1 MPAVV
6 FILNIMKTTAG
17 IFNSKT
23 TDSARTFARTSAGNA
38 VRTFLRNFFR
48 CGIAGWCLE
57 VAFTSFHSLLL
68 RDFTMMAHTSLLMF
82 PVYGM
87 GALLGP
93 VGRMADRWVDEP
105 FRILAAYKEKNEA
118 LVKLLRHGFLF
129 MVLIFLVE
137 YASGQLFRALGIC
150 PWDYT
155 GMPTNVDGLI
165 RLDFAPFWFV
175 TGLLLEKITQ
185 KAPDESL

>member
-6 FILNIMKTTAG
+6 FILNIMKTIAG
-17 IFNSKT
+17 IFNQKA
-23 TDSARTFARTSAGNA
+23 TDF
-38 VRTFLRNFFR
+38 VRNFFK
-48 CGIAGWCLE
+48 CGVAGWCLE
-57 VAFTSFHSLLL
+57 VVFTSFHSLIL

-93 VGRMADRWVDEP
+93 VGDLVDRWVDEP
-105 FRILAAYKEKNEA
+105 LEMFLQYADRHAG

-129 MVLIFLVE
+129 MVLIFLME
-137 YASGQLFRALGIC
+137 YVSGSVFRVFGIC

-155 GMPTNVDGLI
+155 GCPTNIDGLI
-165 RLDFAPFWFV
+165 RLDFAPFWFM